1 MAEENQYQNLLSEII
16 AKQAVILG
24 PEIAVLKARSVD
36 GIEVDDQGK
45 VTSVEGDPKEAL
57 QKLVDA
63 YVSLSGQI
71 VKSAMLPLFSKY
83 PDIEKVN

>member
-24 PEIAVLKARSVD
+24 PEIAVLKARSVE

-45 VTSVEGDPKEAL
+45 VLSVNGDPKEVL

-83 PDIEKVN
+83 PDIAKVN